1 MTASQR
7 GHHPKTISP
16 IMDREFRDRFCSY
29 VRAESKKKGAFSNTI
44 KSSFNLSAY
53 SGQPHLTSAAL
64 ANWVNSE
71 LELEENE
78 NYSARCMQHWL
89 HKCGF
94 KV

>member
-44 KSSFNLSAY
+44 KSSFNLFAY

-64 ANWVNSE
+64 GTLSE
-71 LELEENE
+71 KKNGIMWEKFPN
-78 NYSARCMQHWL
+78 
-89 HKCGF
+89 
-94 KV
+94 